1 MKKIFLLLVLA
12 FSSLSQI
19 PMGFTQ
25 IATLSKIPLGAVQP
39 PAVQIETLSNGMK
52 VYLLEDS
59 ELPIFQAFAYIK
71 AGSVYDP
78 MNQTGLASVLGTV
91 LRTGGTLEKKPA
103 EIDRLLDDRGASLE
117 TGMAGEYGTA
127 SVSGLSKDV
136 SVLVPLF
143 FEVLSSPQF
152 ENSATQLSI
161 ARKIESLKRINDEP
175 EKIAVREFPKLMYGP
190 DSAWGRT
197 PTAASL
203 LSIRKSD
210 LQKYHGQFYHPDQ
223 VTLAIAGDFKKAE
236 MLALLE
242 KATQAW
248 KKSDG
253 KMPALPEVKKEWDK
267 GIYLIN
273 KPGGQSTIVIG
284 HYGDKRDNPDKF
296 ALILMNYRLGGDI
309 FSSKL
314 GEEVRS
320 NRGWAY
326 SIYSRFALETVYGL
340 FYAIAQT
347 KTASTSDVIGLVAK
361 IISDFH
367 EGEGFSG
374 SSLGAAK
381 SAILNQL
388 MGDWDPRFGYVKER
402 ARLSYFH
409 YPENYLD
416 VFQKKLGAVTVEEVR
431 KVAKQYLYPDKL
443 KILVVG
449 DAEKLKAS
457 LEKYGTVKELPL
469 PSL

>member
-1 MKKIFLLLVLA
+1 MKKIFLFFILVVSS
-12 FSSLSQI
+12 FSFASLGFAQI
-19 PMGFTQ
+19 G
-25 IATLSKIPLGAVQP
+25 TLSKIPLAAVQP
-39 PAVQIETLSNGMK
+39 PAIQIETLSNGMK

-59 ELPIFQAFAYIK
+59 ELPIFQAFAFIK

-78 MNQTGLASVLGTV
+78 MNQTGLASVLGAV
-91 LRTGGTLEKKPA
+91 LRTGGTLTKKPS
-103 EIDRLLDDRGASLE
+103 EIDRLLDDRGASIE
-117 TGMAGEYGTA
+117 TGMTGEYGTA
-127 SVSGLSKDV
+127 SVNGLSKDV
-136 SVLVPLF
+136 SVLLPLF
-143 FEVLSSPQF
+143 FELLSSPQF
-152 ENSATQLSI
+152 EKSATQLTI
-161 ARKIESLKRINDEP
+161 ARRIEALKRINDEP
-175 EKIAVREFPKLMYGP
+175 EKIAVREFPKLLYGP
-190 DSAWGRT
+190 ESAWGRT
-197 PTAASL
+197 PTTASL
-203 LSIRKSD
+203 RSIQKSD
-210 LQKYHGQFYHPDQ
+210 LQKYHSQFYHPDQ
-223 VTLAIAGDFKKAE
+223 VTLAIAGDFKKADI
-236 MLALLE
+236 LALLE
-242 KATQAW
+242 KSTQSW

-253 KMPALPEVKKEWDK
+253 KMPPLPPAKKEWEQ
-267 GIYLIN
+267 GLYLIN
-273 KPGGQSTIVIG
+273 KPGGQSTLVIG
-284 HYGDKRDNPDKF
+284 HFGDQRDNPDKF
-296 ALILMNYRLGGDI
+296 ALILMNYMLGGDI

-326 SIYSRFALETVYGL
+326 SIYSRFGLETVYGL

-347 KTASTSDVIGLVAK
+347 KTANTSDVVGLVEK

-367 EGEGFSG
+367 RGAGFGTTQLS
-374 SSLGAAK
+374 AAK

-402 ARLSYFH
+402 ARLSYFS

-431 KVAKQYLYPDKL
+431 KAAQQYLYPDKL

-457 LEKYGTVKELPL
+457 LEKYGSVKELPL